1 MAAQSF
7 AMGQAFGTSFQYGK
21 RKISSMSNEEF
32 NAITAL
38 ELAEQ
43 IQTDVRAM
51 IPSMNES
58 FHRMETFQI
67 DILVS
72 MGKTLLLAVEKFF
85 NIIGP
90 SGGGVNPY
98 VGTSDN
104 PNQDFLDN
112 LFDPNFNAQDQANI
126 GDAAAS
132 ASSGGTTPAIAGETA
147 VEKYASRWINV
158 RNRTTNFNSINIK
171 EARYLLE
178 QFANGNLPN
187 MLFARKPLITKWE
200 SLQPKPATEED
211 VKDTIDTTSTGI
223 VNQIA
228 SMFNQMK
235 FSLAAAKK
243 YVQLTGPDNVRR
255 KGLHLAA
262 FLKIAKKYNVFV
274 FINRKANLQVDTA
287 KSMAAFRIIPKT

>member
-98 VGTSDN
+98 VGT
-104 PNQDFLDN
+104 
-112 LFDPNFNAQDQANI
+112 
-126 GDAAAS
+126 
-132 ASSGGTTPAIAGETA
+132 GGTDPLSPEQLHEQQQGYPEWLQHAHGETGPGFEEPPPAIAGETA

-158 RNRTTNFNSINIK
+158 ANSTTNFNSINIK
-171 EARYLLE
+171 EARYLLD
-178 QFANGNLPN
+178 QFGKGNLPN

-200 SLQPKPATEED
+200 SLQPKPPTEDD
-211 VKDTIDTTSTGI
+211 VKDTIDKTSTGI

-228 SMFNQMK
+228 TMFNQMK
-235 FSLAAAKK
+235 FSLSAAKK
-243 YVQLTGPDNVRR
+243 YALSFSPENERR
-255 KGLHLAA
+255 KRLHLAT

-274 FINRKANLQVDTA
+274 VINRKGNLQVDTA
-287 KSMAAFRIIPKT
+287 KSMAQFRIIPKT